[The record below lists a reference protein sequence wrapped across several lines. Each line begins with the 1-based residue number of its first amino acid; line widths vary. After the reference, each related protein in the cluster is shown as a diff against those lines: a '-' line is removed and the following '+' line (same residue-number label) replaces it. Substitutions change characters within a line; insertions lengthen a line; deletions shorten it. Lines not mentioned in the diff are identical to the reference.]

1 MGGDRA
7 IARRGIW
14 VGTFRGVDTGVPAPS
29 MQGTFCIG
37 SMERGTVIGL
47 AE

>member
-1 MGGDRA
+1 MGWDRA
-7 IARRGIW
+7 IARRGIG
-14 VGTFRGVDTGVPAPS
+14 VVTFRGVDTGVPAPS

-37 SMERGTVIGL
+37 SRGRGVVIGL